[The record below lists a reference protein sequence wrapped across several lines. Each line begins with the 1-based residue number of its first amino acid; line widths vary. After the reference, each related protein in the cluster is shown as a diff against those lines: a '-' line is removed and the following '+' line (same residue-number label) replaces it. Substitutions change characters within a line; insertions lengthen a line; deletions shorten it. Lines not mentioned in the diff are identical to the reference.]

1 MKALTVALFGTLVF
15 SAGLPALAGDCP
27 AAVTASVT
35 KAHAGAK
42 TLSCGSEKEKGATI
56 YEVKIRTADGKTLE
70 IELNPDGTILVTEER
85 IALGEVPVAVVN
97 ALHTAHADAK
107 VSHAERLTS
116 GDGEISYELT
126 YKSGGHEHE
135 MTVSPAGDVLEQDED
150 GEDAAA
156 DDEDDG

>member
-1 MKALTVALFGTLVF
+1 MF
-15 SAGLPALAGDCP
+15 C
-27 AAVTASVT
+27 AAV
-35 KAHAGAK
+35 
-42 TLSCGSEKEKGATI
+42 I
-56 YEVKIRTADGKTLE
+56 D
-70 IELNPDGTILVTEER
+70 
-85 IALGEVPVAVVN
+85 

-116 GDGEISYELT
+116 GDGEMSYELS